1 VQNDKQK
8 PGAGSGPQNASALSK
23 PGPNGH
29 SGSAAGVTA
38 WQNAHWQHSQVSGLA
53 DKSGHTW
60 NGQPQAGAFDRYKLP
75 ANVTG
80 AAGLAHVHQQP
91 PSVSG
96 GAVGTTSGFTK
107 YVISGNPGNAQ
118 LGSGKGAAPQWLA
131 QGTSAGSASQ
141 PRWLTQGSAAN
152 VPQPVQQTVATT
164 GAVGPK
170 GVAPPPV
177 TPQQV
182 TAAIKQAAPPAALQ
196 QISAAVK
203 GTSTPLWLS
212 QGSAAAVQVKGVQ
225 PGTQQNGSQQNGSQQ
240 SGSQQTATPPLIL
253 KK

>member
-1 VQNDKQK
+1 
-8 PGAGSGPQNASALSK
+8 
-23 PGPNGH
+23 
-29 SGSAAGVTA
+29 
-38 WQNAHWQHSQVSGLA
+38 
-53 DKSGHTW
+53 
-60 NGQPQAGAFDRYKLP
+60 
-75 ANVTG
+75 
-80 AAGLAHVHQQP
+80 
-91 PSVSG
+91 
-96 GAVGTTSGFTK
+96 
-107 YVISGNPGNAQ
+107 
-118 LGSGKGAAPQWLA
+118 
-131 QGTSAGSASQ
+131 
-141 PRWLTQGSAAN
+141 GSAAN

-203 GTSTPLWLS
+203 GTTTPPWLCPRGAPPPPR
-212 QGSAAAVQVKGVQ
+212 QRVARR
-225 PGTQQNGSQQNGSQQ
+225 TQQNGSQQNGSQQ